1 MIRTSTQGERAG
13 VEVNVGADK
22 SELRV
27 LLLRDARSM
36 PGSVIVVTL
45 DGGGGGG

>member
-1 MIRTSTQGERAG
+1 VIRATAQGERAG

-27 LLLRDARSM
+27 LLLRYARSM

-45 DGGGGGG
+45 DGGGGG